1 MRPPGESSRDQSG
14 YLSRPRPWIA
24 ARSPAL
30 CAFAARQ
37 SHGRSRPHH
46 DLDRLAVV
54 HRPVAVGHAVEADG
68 PVEDAPG
75 LDPALEDVR
84 QELLDVRAYRG
95 GPAAHGDVT
104 EERRQRGGHRL
115 VLGDAD
121 AADRA
126 ARTRDADGRGHRLTV
141 ADALE
146 DGVGAEAPGE
156 LAHALDGLL
165 APLAHHV
172 RGAELPGQGDP
183 VGVATEDDDLL
194 GAEALGGDHRA
205 QADGP
210 VADDGHALPRAD
222 LRGDGRVVA
231 GPHDVRERQ
240 QGGHQRVVLADRQYE
255 ERSVCLGDAHRFG
268 LCSADVTRT
277 EESSVD
283 ARRVKAVV
291 AEDTGTVRVRE
302 RHDDEVAGFH
312 GADVGADGLDDA
324 NGLVAHADA
333 GLAVFQLVVRPEVAA
348 ADAGAGDADQRVGRL
363 DEAGVGD
370 VLDADVPG
378 LEHYSC
384 AHGAYLLFPVGCRL
398 SRARDVDRSR

>member
-1 MRPPGESSRDQSG
+1 MQVNVCLPTAFPRWHQPYVTGCGEAPYACSASFRVEFFSETQ
-14 YLSRPRPWIA
+14 
-24 ARSPAL
+24 RSPGPMGVAQL
-30 CAFAARQ
+30 VQPRSGPAR
-37 SHGRSRPHH
+37 GRTSWSRPHH
-46 DLDRLAVV
+46 HLDRLAVV
-54 HRPVAVGHAVEADG
+54 HRPVAVGHPVEAHG
-68 PVEDAPG
+68 PVD
-75 LDPALEDVR
+75 
-84 QELLDVRAYRG
+84 
-95 GPAAHGDVT
+95 
-104 EERRQRGGHRL
+104 
-115 VLGDAD
+115 D
-121 AADRA
+121 AAGRA

-146 DGVGAEAPGE
+146 DGVGAEAAGE

-240 QGGHQRVVLADRQYE
+240 QGGHQRVILADRQYE

-324 NGLVAHADA
+324 DGLVAHADA

-370 VLDADVPG
+370 VLDADVAG